1 MNHENQTL
9 FIHNPLYSNSDKF
22 VDELMELPIFAQ
34 NSWNCEADE
43 IHSHENQ
50 LSKTQLAVIAGG
62 DGTILRSVNSL
73 VPYEIGIV
81 GINMG
86 RIGFMSE
93 LDVSDAKARL
103 PNYVNGD
110 FIVQERMMLK
120 ASIVSENS
128 QKVVPDFH
136 VLNEVVV
143 GRSKVTNLLDINAKV
158 DGVSLPNYR
167 ADALIVSTPT
177 GSTGYG
183 LSAGGPIVYPASEVI
198 LLQPVAAHTGLKTGL
213 VLPPHSVVDISL
225 SDVENVL
232 VSADGLSTRTLDSYD
247 LVRVSRSQYIA
258 KFLRSNPDGDFYSS
272 VGNRLGLQTM

>member
-1 MNHENQTL
+1 M
-9 FIHNPLYSNSDKF
+9 
-22 VDELMELPIFAQ
+22 
-34 NSWNCEADE
+34 
-43 IHSHENQ
+43 
-50 LSKTQLAVIAGG
+50 
-62 DGTILRSVNSL
+62 
-73 VPYEIGIV
+73 
-81 GINMG
+81 
-86 RIGFMSE
+86 
-93 LDVSDAKARL
+93 
-103 PNYVNGD
+103 
-110 FIVQERMMLK
+110 
-120 ASIVSENS
+120 
-128 QKVVPDFH
+128 
-136 VLNEVVV
+136 LNEVVV